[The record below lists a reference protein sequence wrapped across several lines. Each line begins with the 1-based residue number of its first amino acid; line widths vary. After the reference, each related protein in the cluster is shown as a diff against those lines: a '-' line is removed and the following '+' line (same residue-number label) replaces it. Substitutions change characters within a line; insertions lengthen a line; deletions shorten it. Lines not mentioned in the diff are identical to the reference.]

1 MTTLLHTKRI
11 IYDNYGE
18 IPPMLAF
25 IGIDTDEGGYNK
37 ELVAHDG
44 KRISLDTNERLS
56 ISVDNP
62 SAIYQVG
69 KGKGKFEWIAP
80 SNVNSL
86 TVLSR
91 GAGQIRSNGRF
102 AITYEE
108 KSVKA
113 KLAFMRNQITNIQ
126 LVNNPKYKL
135 LDTDIDVHI
144 IFSMAGGTGGGT
156 FINLAY
162 LVQQSLPGCRISGYA
177 VMGGVF
183 DAMLNGAAVAR
194 VLSNSYG
201 SIMDLDYLM
210 SLSPSS
216 TPITIELFDTNLN
229 TTERPFN
236 AIYLIDN
243 VDKNGNT
250 YEKVDQISEMISL
263 ALVTSIGKLGNATKS
278 VADNIEQHITAGNM
292 DMEGKRAWVSSL
304 GVGEIIYSGESLA
317 QIYANE
323 ARKQLTEMITSG
335 GEEENTTKTA
345 NNWIDA
351 NVIRENH
358 NKDDVIDYF
367 DNIIGNLPFY
377 DIEDTNRPEPEC
389 EQYIS
394 DAQEEEEGL
403 NNKLQKLKDRI
414 STSLDKLVQGKIKER
429 GGVSRC
435 ENILTALNSEFS
447 LCNTEMKDETE
458 EYKKKKEA
466 LDDALKVSQE
476 SLKGCILFKKNKK
489 VSVLEDTMAV
499 AICQR
504 EITRREMAQ
513 KFYDWI
519 ISEVDTY
526 IKQIETLRV
535 NLKTVSAD
543 SIKNVQAIRR
553 KIGNNPII
561 FQHDL
566 AIYEVDSIN
575 CPSKDI
581 VFNDFV
587 VMMDKKGGLWT
598 FATGTSQYVANCLW
612 EFTSTMS
619 KAQEYCK
626 KTVNDVLNTLDA
638 GKLKS
643 VCDTVIAKAQTLL
656 RTDTRGYQATSN
668 PDNSYY
674 VGVEDKALSVLGK
687 NNLFKTN
694 VPDPQANV
702 NIVSIGLKDR
712 VIIFHQFGVLPA
724 FAVKPL
730 DGFLNDYEKNETAH
744 PGTSHWDYGLYQRF
758 KEEDFDIMPKSQ
770 TNKAS
775 ILAAWVQA
783 LLFGIITKDNKGR
796 FFIESKALGGRPIEQ
811 FKVLMANDRIGA
823 YAYFAK
829 KMPVIK
835 NEIVNTITSLG
846 KKDRTRPG
854 KLKTAA
860 QQEIAAGVY
869 HLPGH
874 LSLNDI
880 DFTIEDNKN
889 IYAAEY
895 DLLDDEIGY
904 IGSPSFMN

>member
-1 MTTLLHTKRI
+1 MTTLLHTKKI

-25 IGIDTDEGGYNK
+25 IGIDTDEGDYNK

-44 KRISLDTNERLS
+44 KKISLDTNERLS
-56 ISVDNP
+56 ISVGNP
-62 SAIYQVG
+62 SAIYHVG
-69 KGKGKFEWIAP
+69 KGKGKFGWIAP
-80 SNVNSL
+80 GNVNSL
-86 TVLSR
+86 TVLNR

-108 KSVKA
+108 NSVKA

-126 LVNNPKYKL
+126 LIGNPNYKL
-135 LDTDIDVHI
+135 LDTNIDVHI

-162 LVQQSLPGCRISGYA
+162 LVQQSFPGCRISGYA

-216 TPITIELFDTNLN
+216 TPITIELFNTNLN

-263 ALVTSIGKLGNATKS
+263 ALVTSIGKLGDATKS

-323 ARKQLTEMITSG
+323 AREQLTEMITSG
-335 GEEENTTKTA
+335 GKGGDTTTTA
-345 NNWIDA
+345 NNWIDENA
-351 NVIRENH
+351 IRENH

-367 DNIIGNLPFY
+367 DNIVGNPNFPFY
-377 DIEDTNRPEPEC
+377 DIEDTNHPEPEC
-389 EQYIS
+389 ELYINE
-394 DAQEEEEGL
+394 AQEKEVDL
-403 NNKLQKLKDRI
+403 NNKLQELKDRI
-414 STSLDKLVQGKIKER
+414 STSLDKLVQGKIKEQ

-435 ENILTALNSEFS
+435 GDILTALNSEFS

-458 EYKKKKEA
+458 KYSRKKEA

-476 SLKGCILFKKNKK
+476 SLKECILFKKNKK

-504 EITRREMAQ
+504 EITRRKMAQ

-519 ISEVDTY
+519 ISEVNEY
-526 IKQIETLRV
+526 IKRIETLRV
-535 NLKTVSAD
+535 NLKTVSD
-543 SIKNVQAIRR
+543 NSIKNVQAIRR
-553 KIGNNPII
+553 KIENNPII

-566 AIYEVDSIN
+566 AKYEVDSIN
-575 CPSKDI
+575 CQSKDI

-626 KTVNDVLNTLDA
+626 KTVNDVLNTLDS

-643 VCDTVIAKAQTLL
+643 ACDTIIAKAQTLL

-730 DGFLNDYEKNETAH
+730 DGFLNDYETNETAQS
-744 PGTSHWDYGLYQRF
+744 GTSHWDYGLYQRF
-758 KEEDFDIMPKSQ
+758 INGNFDIMPKNNAAQ
-770 TNKAS
+770 GV
-775 ILAAWVQA
+775 ILQLWVQA
-783 LLFGIITKDNKGR
+783 LLFGIITKDDKD

-823 YAYFAK
+823 YKYFAK
-829 KMPVIK
+829 KIPVIK
-835 NEIVNTITSLG
+835 NEIVNKINSLG
-846 KKDRTRPG
+846 KKDRTLPG

-860 QQEIAAGVY
+860 QQETAAGVY

-880 DFTIEDNKN
+880 DFTVKENRE
-889 IYAAEY
+889 IYKDEY
-895 DLLDDEIGY
+895 DLLDKEIEY
-904 IGSPSFMN
+904 IESL